1 MSEEMSIESYLAKG
15 GVLSNPHNVPP
26 RYRAE
31 LLKLMTSFVDS
42 ELAGAAGFADV
53 INLGPGIKS
62 RIAAA
67 KIVLEKTNHADK
79 VLKIMAEFGVDAE
92 RYASHHPWIARLD
105 RDAPVGT
112 QRHEQDMRLAV
123 FNYPLTTWADA
134 VVMNLLMGRA
144 VGVQLADFQ
153 MVSYQPLAEAF
164 RSIAPVEARHAELAE
179 EGLVAL
185 IAETDAAELQASV
198 DYWWPRVTASFGS
211 ATSDRTEALK
221 AMGLRRSS
229 PEEMRTRWE
238 AEAAGVLKQIGLSA
252 A

>member
-1 MSEEMSIESYLAKG
+1 MTEDMSIESYLAQG
-15 GVLSNPHNVPP
+15 GVLSNPHNVPS

-42 ELAGAAGFADV
+42 ELAGAAGFADI

-67 KIVLEKTNHADK
+67 RIVLEKTDHADK

-92 RYASHHPWIARLD
+92 RYAAHHPWTARLD
-105 RDAPVGT
+105 RDAAIGT

-144 VGVQLADFQ
+144 VGVQLTDFQ
-153 MVSYQPLAEAF
+153 MLSYQPLAEAF
-164 RSIAPVEARHAELAE
+164 RAIAPVETRHAELAE

-185 IAETDAAELQASV
+185 IADTDAAELQASV
-198 DYWWPRVTASFGS
+198 DYWWPRVAASFGT
-211 ATSDRTEALK
+211 ADAGRTEALK
-221 AMGLRRSS
+221 AMGLRRNS
-229 PEEMRTRWE
+229 PDEMRIRWDTDVK
-238 AEAAGVLKQIGLSA
+238 AVLTQIGLNA
-252 A
+252 G